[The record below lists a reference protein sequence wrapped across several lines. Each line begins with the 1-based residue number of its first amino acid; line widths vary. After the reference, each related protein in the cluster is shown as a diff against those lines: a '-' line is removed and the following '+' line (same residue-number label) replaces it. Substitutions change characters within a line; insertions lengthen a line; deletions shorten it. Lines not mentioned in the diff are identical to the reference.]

1 MLARFRLS
9 VWYRELHV
17 NRDLASWNNREYLLL
32 RDLIPTLIAKHFLVS
47 NFAVPGIR
55 LCCSVFLEQDR
66 IISIPIRSVAS
77 ERVYTQWES
86 HCFLYM
92 PFIFFGTGLHTIG
105 RY

>member
-1 MLARFRLS
+1 MGSRR
-9 VWYRELHV
+9 YRIATCTSTGIWL
-17 NRDLASWNNREYLLL
+17 RDLEYLLL